1 MSSLPPDAF
10 PAWARLNG
18 LVLDGIQLRHV
29 DDRGLGLVLDDDAA
43 TIPDPLLRVPRDL
56 VLRVGDY
63 ANVDANFKQLLET
76 VGHQVP
82 TLAPFPPFFETE
94 ETLTYHLQS
103 PRLDAVLFL
112 LCNLVHSRRGRRRGH
127 ALVPTPW
134 TEYLRFL
141 PRSIPV
147 PTLWSESERLL
158 LAGTSLEP
166 ALHAKLAALGREFD
180 RLRLQTES
188 MPFWNELLWEG
199 EASASLDDW
208 ILADGWFRSR
218 CLELPGLGVAM
229 VPGLDMANHSVCPT
243 AYYEVDDKADVL
255 LSACPSRDASCG
267 REMTISYGQAKSAAE
282 MLFSY
287 GFVDGNASS
296 LTLPIAPLP
305 DDPLA
310 KAKLAVFDQ
319 SPVLKLSWEDGV
331 INWESPFA
339 YLLCLNEED
348 GLGFRLLQDTAGE
361 RQLRLLWQDEDI
373 TGRVSELETLI
384 KDHGL
389 HHVFRLRAAAVVHER
404 VEAQLA
410 RIRDVSSQPLG
421 VRDACIAAA
430 SALREAET
438 GLLEAAA
445 EALDHEKTTLLDHE
459 DVTRYLASTANE
471 EDQNGDEDDFS

>member
-29 DDRGLGLVLDDDAA
+29 DGRGLGLVLDDDAA

-63 ANVDANFKQLLET
+63 ANVDANFRQLLEI
-76 VGHQVP
+76 VGH
-82 TLAPFPPFFETE
+82 
-94 ETLTYHLQS
+94 QS
-103 PRLDAVLFL
+103 PRLDTVLFL
-112 LCNLVHSRRGRRRGH
+112 LCNLVHSRRGRRRGR

-158 LAGTSLEP
+158 LEGTSLEP

-180 RLRLQTES
+180 EVRLQTETI
-188 MPFWNELLWEG
+188 PFWNDLLWEG
-199 EASASLDDW
+199 EASASLQDW

-267 REMTISYGQAKSAAE
+267 REVTIAYGQAKSAAE

-287 GFVDGNASS
+287 GFVDGNAGG
-296 LTLPIAPLP
+296 LTLPIAPPP

-310 KAKLAVFDQ
+310 KAKLAVFDR
-319 SPVLKLSWEDGV
+319 SPVVRLSSEDGV

-339 YLLCLNEED
+339 YLSCLNEED
-348 GLGFRLLQDTAGE
+348 GLGFRLIQDTAGD

-373 TGRVSELETLI
+373 TGRASELEKLVQNH
-384 KDHGL
+384 DL
-389 HHVFRLRAAAVVHER
+389 YLVFRLRAVSVVHEL
-404 VEAQLA
+404 VETQLA
-410 RIRDVSSQPLG
+410 RIRHVPSQPLG
-421 VRDACIAAA
+421 ARDACLAAA

-438 GLLEAAA
+438 GLLKAAA
-445 EALDHEKTTLLDHE
+445 GALEREKSTLLDHE
-459 DVTRYLASTANE
+459 DVTRYLASMANE
-471 EDQNGDEDDFS
+471 EGQDEDEDDFS